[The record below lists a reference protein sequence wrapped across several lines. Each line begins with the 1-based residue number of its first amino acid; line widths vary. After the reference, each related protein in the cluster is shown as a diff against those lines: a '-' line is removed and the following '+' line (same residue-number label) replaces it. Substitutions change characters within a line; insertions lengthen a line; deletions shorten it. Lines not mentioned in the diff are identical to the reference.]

1 MLLMVQ
7 RMCSALPFCGE
18 VYEQDIRRITPLVA
32 KNTREKAL
40 SNSRQVSH
48 SVALMVRPNCVETY
62 NNNNNNQTF
71 YSQASWDRLE
81 MKPQES

>member
-32 KNTREKAL
+32 KNTRESIVEL
-40 SNSRQVSH
+40 TT
-48 SVALMVRPNCVETY
+48 SVALGGFDGAAKLCG
-62 NNNNNNQTF
+62 
-71 YSQASWDRLE
+71 DI
-81 MKPQES
+81 